1 MSQCEAVVV
10 AVADGEVWV
19 EVPERAPSCGSCKT
33 ADACQTGLLGLG
45 TGPRRYRLANRIGAS
60 VGDHVQLTVA
70 DGTVWRAALLS
81 YVLPLLLAIGGA
93 AIGQSTAGDVGAA
106 LGTLAGLGCGLLLLR
121 RNELRARGDVSLFSL
136 QVETLKIRIKEQS

>member
-1 MSQCEAVVV
+1 MTHCDAVVV

-45 TGPRRYRLANRIGAS
+45 TGPRRYRMKNRIGAH
-60 VGDHVQLTVA
+60 VGDQVQLTVA
-70 DGTVWRAALLS
+70 EGTVWRASLAS
-81 YVLPLLLAIGGA
+81 YVLPVLLAIGGA
-93 AIGQSTAGDVGAA
+93 AIGQFAAGDAGAV

-121 RNELRARGDVSLFSL
+121 RNELRARSNASLFSL
-136 QVETLKIRIKEQS
+136 QIETLKIRIKEQS